1 MAQELG
7 GTGDATLRAAA
18 AEGALGALLQSRAA
32 LAEAAEEETME
43 EGAGEE
49 EEEEEEEEE
58 GEVRCLSQ
66 RSFERLNV
74 CHIP

>member
-49 EEEEEEEEE
+49 EEEEEEEE

-66 RSFERLNV
+66 RSFERLVV
-74 CHIP
+74 CHTP

>member
-49 EEEEEEEEE
+49 EEEEEEEE